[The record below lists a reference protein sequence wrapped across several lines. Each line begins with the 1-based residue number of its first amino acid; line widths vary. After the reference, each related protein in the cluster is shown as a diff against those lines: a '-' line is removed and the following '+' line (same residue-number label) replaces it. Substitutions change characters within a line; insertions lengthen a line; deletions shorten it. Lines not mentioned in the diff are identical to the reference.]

1 MSYRWIK
8 WCLQQEH
15 RLLGEMFTVRSSL
28 HLGFYKSKL
37 RIWWCCS
44 RTSLQHSL
52 FFLNIAAF
60 FFPFSFKTF
69 LRLSSYF
76 PPVFL
81 WAFCTSHKPSRQKS
95 PLTRLIFS
103 ISRLFSVFPGYFQY
117 FHAVQSWGA
126 PVVPWQSTHLIY
138 SGHVSNKAWHEVI
151 GLDRRFMGVS
161 AGSAVAPWYFW

>member
-1 MSYRWIK
+1 MMPSARAQAAGWDVHS
-8 WCLQQEH
+8 ES
-15 RLLGEMFTVRSSL
+15 FTGL

-117 FHAVQSWGA
+117 FHAVQSWGLL
-126 PVVPWQSTHLIY
+126 WCL
-138 SGHVSNKAWHEVI
+138 GKAHTLFI
-151 GLDRRFMGVS
+151 LDMYQIKLDMKSLGLTEDLWGFQQ
-161 AGSAVAPWYFW
+161 ALQ